1 MPINANQ
8 SILMP
13 HENVILRKKL
23 INISELII
31 TNKDV
36 YICENMSIKRHIN
49 KFIEDKL
56 IPIKEINDISLID
69 EGIKVLKL
77 HIMALMAK
85 EGCYLP

>member
-1 MPINANQ
+1 
-8 SILMP
+8 MP

-23 INISELII
+23 INLFELII
-31 TNKDV
+31 TDKNV

-56 IPIKEINDISLID
+56 TSIQEIQDISLID
-69 EGIKVLKL
+69 EGIKVLRL

-85 EGCYLP
+85 EGYYLP

>member
-1 MPINANQ
+1 
-8 SILMP
+8 MP

-23 INISELII
+23 INLFELII
-31 TNKDV
+31 TDKNV

-56 IPIKEINDISLID
+56 TPIQEIKDITLID
-69 EGIKVLKL
+69 EGIKILKL
-77 HIMALMAK
+77 HILALMAK

>member
-1 MPINANQ
+1 MATR
-8 SILMP
+8 
-13 HENVILRKKL
+13 EKVVLRKKL
-23 INISELII
+23 INLFELII
-31 TNKDV
+31 TDKNV

-56 IPIKEINDISLID
+56 TPIQEIKDITLID
-69 EGIKVLKL
+69 EGIKILRL

>member
-1 MPINANQ
+1 MATR
-8 SILMP
+8 
-13 HENVILRKKL
+13 EKVVLRKKL
-23 INISELII
+23 INLFELII
-31 TNKDV
+31 TDKNV

-56 IPIKEINDISLID
+56 TPIQEIKDITLID
-69 EGIKVLKL
+69 EGIKILKL

>member
-1 MPINANQ
+1 
-8 SILMP
+8 MP

-23 INISELII
+23 INLFELII
-31 TNKDV
+31 TDKNV

-56 IPIKEINDISLID
+56 TPIQEIKDITLID
-69 EGIKVLKL
+69 EGIKILKL

>member
-1 MPINANQ
+1 M
-8 SILMP
+8 S

-23 INISELII
+23 INLFELII
-31 TNKDV
+31 TDKNV

-56 IPIKEINDISLID
+56 TPIQEIKDITLID
-69 EGIKVLKL
+69 EGIKILKL
-77 HIMALMAK
+77 HLLALMAK

>member
-1 MPINANQ
+1 MPY
-8 SILMP
+8 
-13 HENVILRKKL
+13 ENVILRKKL

-36 YICENMSIKRHIN
+36 YICENMTIKRRIN

-56 IPIKEINDISLID
+56 TPIKEIKDISLID

-77 HIMALMAK
+77 HILALMVK

>member
-1 MPINANQ
+1 MAKR
-8 SILMP
+8 
-13 HENVILRKKL
+13 EKVILRKKL
-23 INISELII
+23 INIFELII
-31 TNKDV
+31 TDKNV

-56 IPIKEINDISLID
+56 TPIQEIKDITLID
-69 EGIKVLKL
+69 EGIKILKL